1 MKLLDAVLFRAN
13 RLVPSAER
21 GTAIAVVGLLVGLE
35 VVGRSA
41 TSDWYDLLG
50 GVALLLGG
58 LFVAA
63 WHRSEPVP
71 WVTKLTKYAT
81 RQANRFDQLKY
92 DVGIDFRGVPPMPR
106 RVPRTVY
113 LVFLG
118 LLVGDALAVA
128 AWAAFPDGWREIG
141 LRTSYV
147 LYLVVLVSLWLA
159 LLGVVI
165 ASVYLPV
172 YVFDNQMRRMTS
184 SESDPRRSLL
194 ESEPAPHSPD
204 AAVLLGYLIGA
215 SLVTLVTPPMY
226 GLGLCVGM
234 IFVGLLGCLLP
245 TEGDASI
252 LWRTGGE
259 RKSPTIYSVPMRRIL
274 ALGLV
279 FTAAL
284 IASLILW
291 ACGGRL
297 ASPPSVESAMVVTGF
312 LGALAAWLVPGLVIL
327 GVYQL
332 VRFRRLDPT
341 RRDPLT
347 VRIDNTADR
356 PTRSMAARLVRRWG
370 FRSAFAPVPDTGAR
384 PVAVKLVS
392 PEQSEATEFDPRWPL
407 KVAMDDLAGTIVK
420 ERVARRDEIQL
431 RRRFLKCLAKLLKQS
446 SLIVP
451 EDGGGFW
458 IAPQWWFVETL
469 LWEAPVKG
477 KSHDHGAV
485 LRPVGPSFE
494 KLFGPRVRQHVHA
507 ILRSTQIDLIYL
519 EDGVSPRKLEKVLR
533 ELFELYD
540 VHGGKR
546 RAEDHHFQGIPKVR
560 VMFHDYSPGNEFR
573 SEGYPEP
580 KFDDVSRFRVMHVFR
595 DRDESEEVADVPF
608 DFSWEPSPLAI
619 H

>member
-1 MKLLDAVLFRAN
+1 MKLLDAVLFRAH

-21 GTAIAVVGLLVGLE
+21 GTAIAMVGLLVGLE

-41 TSDWYDLLG
+41 TSDWHDLLG

-71 WVTKLTKYAT
+71 WVTKLSKFAT

-92 DVGIDFRGVPPMPR
+92 DVGVDFRGVPPMPR
-106 RVPRTVY
+106 RIPRSVY
-113 LVFLG
+113 LAFLG
-118 LLVGDALAVA
+118 LIAGDALAVA
-128 AWAAFPDGWREIG
+128 AWAAFPDGWREFGIH
-141 LRTSYV
+141 TSYV
-147 LYLVVLVSLWLA
+147 LYLVVLVSLWL
-159 LLGVVI
+159 LLVVAVI
-165 ASVYLPV
+165 AGVYLPV
-172 YVFDNQMRRMTS
+172 YVFDNQMRRLSTA
-184 SESDPRRSLL
+184 EAHRSVL
-194 ESEPAPHSPD
+194 ESEPSPQSPD
-204 AAVLLGYLIGA
+204 AAVLLGYFILA
-215 SLVTLVTPPMY
+215 SLVTLVTPPVY
-226 GLGLCVGM
+226 GLALCGAVL
-234 IFVGLLGCLLP
+234 IAGLLGCFLR

-259 RKSPTIYSVPMRRIL
+259 RKSPTIYSVPMRRVL

-279 FTAAL
+279 FAAAL
-284 IASLILW
+284 VASLIVW

-297 ASPPSVESAMVVTGF
+297 ASPPSLESPMVVTGF
-312 LGALAAWLVPGLVIL
+312 LGALAAWLVPGLVVL

-332 VRFRRLDPT
+332 VRFRRIDPT

-347 VRIDNTADR
+347 VRIDTTADR

-370 FRSAFAPVPDTGAR
+370 FRSAFAPVPDTGSR
-384 PVAVKLVS
+384 PVALRLVS
-392 PEQSEATEFDPRWPL
+392 TGQSEATEFDPRWPL
-407 KVAMDDLAGTIVK
+407 KVAMDDLAGTVVK

-446 SLIVP
+446 SQLVP

-477 KSHDHGAV
+477 KSHDGGAV

-540 VHGGKR
+540 VHGGRR

-573 SEGYPEP
+573 SESYPEP

-595 DRDESEEVADVPF
+595 DREESEETVDAPF

-619 H
+619 R